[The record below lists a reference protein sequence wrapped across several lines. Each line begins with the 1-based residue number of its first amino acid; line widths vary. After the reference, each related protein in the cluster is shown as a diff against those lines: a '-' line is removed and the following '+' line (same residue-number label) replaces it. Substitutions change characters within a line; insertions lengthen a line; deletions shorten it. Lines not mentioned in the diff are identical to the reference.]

1 MMVPGGLAAKI
12 VGKEGL
18 MKARASA
25 AQARLR
31 RRQNKLDGKISRG
44 KRQVKTLQ
52 KRLKTALGILGR
64 RQKARKRMK

>member
-1 MMVPGGLAAKI
+1 MMVPAGLAAKI

-25 AQARLR
+25 GQARLR
-31 RRQNKLDGKISRG
+31 RRQAKLDAKINRG
-44 KRQVKTLQ
+44 KRTVKTLQ